1 MLKKAQRDCG
11 TTVRSTSATLTQGLE
26 RELDAAFR
34 NFQVAVMRKEV
45 DTNMCTVR
53 EEYCLMDPRDLL
65 RLVFTKLRQLYQ
77 MVFNVQISW
86 DAGHQVVAMSATER
100 KKQNRILDL
109 INNFVTH
116 LGTDELLQKLFKV
129 YISFIT

>member
-11 TTVRSTSATLTQGLE
+11 MTVRSTSATLSQGLE

-45 DTNMCTVR
+45 DICTVR
-53 EEYCLMDPRDLL
+53 EEYCSMDPRDLL

-86 DAGHQVVAMSATER
+86 DAGHQGVALSAAER
-100 KKQNRILDL
+100 KKQNRVFEL
-109 INNFVTH
+109 INNFVAH

-129 YISFIT
+129 YISLLA